1 MEGKNIG
8 AVMLTIFLIIFFAI
22 IGSSFMAFVY
32 PGKKVVVNNPK
43 IVSASE
49 ISITD
54 DNNRKLEK
62 LELSTSKLGL
72 KPVTGEDDPDYEIPT
87 TVTDQK
93 GSEGLYST
101 FYLTSQTKWAIYV
114 TDIVVSGAENV
125 SDEREHIK
133 VGLKN
138 VLNSSKTLEGDKV
151 KIASG
156 EATSEPIEMTFY
168 VWLHSLS
175 GQALVGANISFS
187 LSFENDV

>member
-8 AVMLTIFLIIFFAI
+8 AVMLTIFLILFFAI

-32 PGKKVVVNNPK
+32 PGKKVVVGDPK
-43 IVSASE
+43 IV
-49 ISITD
+49 
-54 DNNRKLEK
+54 LEEGINVTNDK
-62 LELSTSKLGL
+62 NETINSLKLSTSKLGL

-101 FYLTSQTKWAIYV
+101 FYLTSQTKWALYV
-114 TDIVVSGAENV
+114 TDIKVEGAENV

-133 VGLKN
+133 VGLKD
-138 VLNSSKTLEGDKV
+138 VLNSSQTLEGDKV

-156 EATSEPIEMTFY
+156 NAISEPLEMTFY

-175 GQALVGANISFS
+175 GEALVGANISFT
-187 LSFENDV
+187 LSFEEDV